1 MADTSGEKKNLY
13 AYRMGTNDGEIKFG
27 HVTGENQ
34 ISACLLRSGFFH
46 NHYITLDGTGERHRA
61 GGTMCRSPGSFQV
74 KAGDKCGPED
84 QTIMMRAENGDILL
98 SAPTGKIILDAANI
112 LIRTSGG
119 DGSGI
124 IEIDASDKVNITG
137 KGDGVKIEGT
147 AYCKMVSEK
156 TVEVI
161 GGTVCNIYGGVID
174 MADGNVVAI
183 NSKPSKTGIK
193 AESLTSAIPGSAGFV
208 KNALGKALQR
218 IGSTGNLET
227 KMSSYGSL
235 FK

>member
-1 MADTSGEKKNLY
+1 MADTSGEKKNIY
-13 AYRMGTNDGEIKFG
+13 AYRLGTNDGEIRFG
-27 HVTGENQ
+27 RVTGENQ

-74 KAGDKCGPED
+74 KAGEKCGPED
-84 QTIMMRAENGDILL
+84 KTIMMRAENGDIIL
-98 SAPTGKIILDAANI
+98 SAPTGKIILDASNI

-119 DGSGI
+119 N
-124 IEIDASDKVNITG
+124 IDIDSSNKVNITG
-137 KGDGVKIEGT
+137 KGDGVAINGT
-147 AYCKMVSEK
+147 AGCKIVSDK
-156 TVEVI
+156 TVEMI
-161 GGTVCNIYGGVID
+161 GGTVCNIYGGVMD
-174 MADGNVVAI
+174 MADGNAV
-183 NSKPSKTGIK
+183 SLSGKPSKTGIK
-193 AESLTSAIPGSAGFV
+193 AESLTSAIPGADGFIS
-208 KNALGKALQR
+208 KALQR

>member
-1 MADTSGEKKNLY
+1 MSETSGEKKNLY
-13 AYRMGTNDGEIKFG
+13 AYRLGTNDGELKLG

-98 SAPTGKIILDAANI
+98 SAPTGKIILDASNI

-119 DGSGI
+119 N
-124 IEIDASDKVNITG
+124 IDIDSSNKVNIVG
-137 KGDGVKIEGT
+137 KGDGVAINGT
-147 AYCKMVSEK
+147 AGCKIVSDK

-193 AESLTSAIPGSAGFV
+193 AESLTSAIPGSSGFV